1 MLDYPLHAVDAIVA
15 IAAFPLTVA
24 VLWVLLR
31 SPAGGRLVAVPSDER
46 WHEQPTP
53 TFGGVGI
60 FSGFIG
66 GVLLA
71 LAVGAV
77 EWSGELGGILA
88 GVTLVFAAGLVDD
101 LRHLSPIAKLAA
113 QIAAAVIVIT
123 SGIDCTFAVQTS
135 VSDWPSPSLA
145 TTVSAHW
152 RVRPVAFEGAVHT
165 GFWAEALLKEPVPS
179 PPAHAASTSSS
190 AVATWCT
197 SRDTR
202 PVH

>member
-1 MLDYPLHAVDAIVA
+1 MHAVDAIVA
-15 IAAFPLTVA
+15 IAAFPLTVS

-60 FSGFIG
+60 FAGFVG

-88 GVTLVFAAGLVDD
+88 G
-101 LRHLSPIAKLAA
+101 
-113 QIAAAVIVIT
+113 
-123 SGIDCTFAVQTS
+123 
-135 VSDWPSPSLA
+135 
-145 TTVSAHW
+145 
-152 RVRPVAFEGAVHT
+152 
-165 GFWAEALLKEPVPS
+165 LLLELPG
-179 PPAHAASTSSS
+179 
-190 AVATWCT
+190 
-197 SRDTR
+197 
-202 PVH
+202 